1 MKIIGQILI
10 NIVLSC
16 GFFLIGYFFAS
27 YLQYTDS
34 ILSLNEINVII
45 AVISVGI
52 SIFVSVNNWKRTP
65 KLVFDSMLQR
75 NEKDPSLF
83 PLGKQYFLRIKN
95 EKKDTLAK
103 SIRGFI
109 TIEDTKIEY
118 KPLLWE
124 NNRKEYFDIGFQGDL
139 FLFSIEKTETGY
151 DIKIPFIHSEENQ
164 EKDTKYFYPTNLTF
178 EFARINNIIIQIDSE
193 NALTP
198 KKPFMTTLE
207 KLLVNSKNI

>member
-34 ILSLNEINVII
+34 IFSLNEINVII
-45 AVISVGI
+45 AVIGVGI
-52 SIFVSVNNWKRTP
+52 SIFVAVNNSKRTP

-95 EKKDTLAK
+95 KKRYI
-103 SIRGFI
+103 S
-109 TIEDTKIEY
+109 KI
-118 KPLLWE
+118 
-124 NNRKEYFDIGFQGDL
+124 N
-139 FLFSIEKTETGY
+139 
-151 DIKIPFIHSEENQ
+151 
-164 EKDTKYFYPTNLTF
+164 
-178 EFARINNIIIQIDSE
+178 
-193 NALTP
+193 
-198 KKPFMTTLE
+198 
-207 KLLVNSKNI
+207 